1 MSHTQSE
8 SSQEMKSETQQ
19 NADVHTHTHNTHT
32 DVSISNNF
40 YSICSEYEAHSER
53 IKSYL
58 SVPLYKRDR
67 DGASSARPAGA
78 GTLSWVTLD
87 TTFKYRPVPHKHH
100 SQQK

>member
-1 MSHTQSE
+1 MQMYTHIHITHTQMCQ
-8 SSQEMKSETQQ
+8 SQ
-19 NADVHTHTHNTHT
+19 
-32 DVSISNNF
+32 IIF

-58 SVPLYKRDR
+58 SILLYKRDR
-67 DGASSARPAGA
+67 DGESSARPAGA
-78 GTLSWVTLD
+78 GTLTWVTLD